1 MVFDEVWSALRFGPR
16 LTATPPWLNLL
27 PTVKDSPVKRN
38 PEITKD
44 PTRDTAT
51 EKPRV
56 STQDL
61 LRLLSYT
68 RPYRA
73 RLAIAL
79 LSLLIAGGL
88 GLAFPQVVRMLID
101 AAFVERNSQK
111 LNSLAVLLVGVFAVQ
126 AGFSFLRTYLLS
138 YTGERIVADVRTELY
153 NHLTGLPVAFF
164 ANRRVGEL
172 TSRLA
177 SDVSVVQTATTG
189 SVTELLRLTIMLVG
203 GVIIIFITNTR
214 LSLLMLAI
222 VPVVVVS
229 AHFYGRYVRRLS
241 TKVQDRLAEANSVLE
256 ETLSAI
262 RIVQSFVREEYER
275 ARYRDRI
282 QESLKLAVK
291 RAVASGGFIAFIIL
305 VVYSGIAIVL
315 WFGSRMVVAGQM
327 TAGDLIAFVLYTFFV
342 GGAVGGMT
350 ELYGQFNQAIGA
362 TRRVF
367 ELLDTEPEIKDP
379 PNPEPLE
386 NVKGRVELIDVHFTY
401 PDERA
406 LPVLKGVAVE
416 AKPGEIIALVGP
428 SGAGKSTLV
437 ALIPRFYDVS
447 SGSIRVDGRDV
458 RSLRLADLRGAIGMV
473 PQETTLFGGP
483 VRENI
488 AYGKLGATD
497 DEIEAVARA
506 AHAHEFIVEFPDGY
520 DTIVGERGVKLS
532 GGQRQRIAIARALLK
547 NPAILILDEAT
558 SSLDS
563 ESERLVQD
571 ALETLM
577 EGRTTF
583 VIAHRLSTVRRAAR
597 IVVLDEGSIVEEGT
611 HEELLAAGGLYKR
624 LYEIQFR
631 DRPLAVGAVTEADW

>member
-1 MVFDEVWSALRFGPR
+1 MRNRPR
-16 LTATPPWLNLL
+16 LEL
-27 PTVKDSPVKRN
+27 PKDESK
-38 PEITKD
+38 
-44 PTRDTAT
+44 

-56 STQDL
+56 SRRDL
-61 LRLLSYT
+61 MRLLSYAK
-68 RPYRA
+68 PYRV

-79 LSLLIAGGL
+79 LSLLVAGVL

-101 AAFVERNSQK
+101 AAFVERDSSK
-111 LNSLAVLLVGVFAVQ
+111 LNRLALLLVGVFAAQ

-138 YTGERIVADVRTELY
+138 YAGERIVADVRTQVY
-153 NHLTGLPVAFF
+153 NHLTRLPVAFF
-164 ANRRVGEL
+164 ADRRVGEL

-177 SDVSVVQTATTG
+177 SDVSVVQTVTTG
-189 SVTELLRLTIMLVG
+189 SITELLRLSILLIG
-203 GVIIIFITNTR
+203 GVTIIFITNTR

-222 VPVVVVS
+222 VPVVIVG
-229 AHFYGRYVRRLS
+229 AQFYGRYVRRLS

-282 QESLKLAVK
+282 QDSLKLAVR

-305 VVYSGIAIVL
+305 VVYSGIAVVL
-315 WFGSRMVVAGQM
+315 WFGSRMVIAGQM
-327 TAGDLIAFVLYTFFV
+327 SAGDLIAFVLYTFFV
-342 GGAVGGMT
+342 GGAVGGMS

-367 ELLDTEPEIKDP
+367 ELLDTQPEIGDP
-379 PNPEPLE
+379 ENPEPLE
-386 NVKGRVELIDVHFTY
+386 SVKGLVQLRDVHFTY

-406 LPVLKGVAVE
+406 LPVLKGVTIE

-437 ALIPRFYDVS
+437 ALIPRFYDVT
-447 SGSIRVDGRDV
+447 SGAILVDGHDIRT
-458 RSLRLADLRGAIGMV
+458 LRIADLRGAIGMV

-488 AYGKLGATD
+488 AYGRLGASEE
-497 DEIEAVARA
+497 EIKAVARA
-506 AHAHEFIVEFPDGY
+506 AHAHEFIAEFPDGY
-520 DTIVGERGVKLS
+520 ETIVGERGVKLS

-547 NPAILILDEAT
+547 DPAILILDEAT

-563 ESERLVQD
+563 ESEQLVQD
-571 ALETLM
+571 ALDTLM
-577 EGRTTF
+577 KGRTTF
-583 VIAHRLSTVRRAAR
+583 VIAHRLSTVRRADR
-597 IVVLDEGSIVEEGT
+597 IIVLDEGRIVEDGT
-611 HEELLAAGGLYKR
+611 HEELVARGGLYKR
-624 LYEIQFR
+624 LHDIQFR
-631 DRPLAVGAVTEADW
+631 ENPLSLKAGAELEN

>member
-1 MVFDEVWSALRFGPR
+1 MSAFRRERKKEPEPTGAKEKIKVSPR
-16 LTATPPWLNLL
+16 
-27 PTVKDSPVKRN
+27 
-38 PEITKD
+38 
-44 PTRDTAT
+44 
-51 EKPRV
+51 
-56 STQDL
+56 DL
-61 LRLLSYT
+61 LRLLAYAK
-68 RPYRA
+68 PYRV
-73 RLAIAL
+73 RLTIAL
-79 LSLLIAGGL
+79 LSLLIAGVL
-88 GLAFPQVVRMLID
+88 GLAVIQVVKMLID
-101 AAFVERNSQK
+101 AAFVSHDSQK
-111 LNSLAVLLVGVFAVQ
+111 LNQLVLVLVTMFGAQ

-138 YTGERIVADVRTELY
+138 YTGERIVADVRTQLY

-164 ANRRVGEL
+164 ASRRVGEL
-172 TSRLA
+172 TSRMA
-177 SDVSVVQTATTG
+177 SDVSVVQTTTTG
-189 SVTELLRLTIMLVG
+189 SVTELLRLSIMLIGSVT
-203 GVIIIFITNTR
+203 IIFVTNMR

-222 VPVVVVS
+222 VPVVILS
-229 AHFYGRYVRRLS
+229 AHLYGRYVRKLS
-241 TKVQDRLAEANSVLE
+241 TNVQDRLAEANSVLE

-262 RIVQSFVREEYER
+262 RIVQSFVREPYER

-282 QESLKLAVK
+282 NDSLNLAVK
-291 RAVASGGFIAFIIL
+291 RAAASGGFIAFIIL

-315 WFGSRMVVAGQM
+315 WFGSRMVVAGRM
-327 TAGDLIAFVLYTFFV
+327 TPGDLIAFVLYTFFV
-342 GGAVGGMT
+342 GGAVGGMS

-367 ELLDTEPEIKDP
+367 ELLDTEAEIKDP
-379 PNPEPLE
+379 ENPNRIE
-386 NVKGRVELIDVHFTY
+386 NVHGHVQLVDVHFTY

-406 LPVLKGVAVE
+406 LPVLKGVTVD

-447 SGSIRVDGRDV
+447 SGSITVDGHDI
-458 RSLRLADLRGAIGMV
+458 RSVRLADLRSAIGMV

-520 DTIVGERGVKLS
+520 DTVVGERGVKLS

-577 EGRTTF
+577 QGRTTF
-583 VIAHRLSTVRRAAR
+583 VIAHRLSTVRRADR
-597 IVVLDEGSIVEEGT
+597 IIVLEGGRLVEEGT
-611 HEELLAAGGLYKR
+611 HDELMTGGGLYKR

-631 DRPLAVGAVTEADW
+631 EPLALGAM

>member
-1 MVFDEVWSALRFGPR
+1 MSAFRRDRSKEQAGAKEKVKVSPR
-16 LTATPPWLNLL
+16 
-27 PTVKDSPVKRN
+27 
-38 PEITKD
+38 
-44 PTRDTAT
+44 
-51 EKPRV
+51 
-56 STQDL
+56 DL
-61 LRLLSYT
+61 LRLLAYAK
-68 RPYRA
+68 PYRV

-79 LSLLIAGGL
+79 LSLLIAGAL
-88 GLAFPQVVRMLID
+88 GLAVPQVVRMLID
-101 AAFVERNSQK
+101 AAFVARDSHK
-111 LNSLAVLLVGVFAVQ
+111 LNQLALLLVGVFGSQ

-138 YTGERIVADVRTELY
+138 YTGERIVADVRTQVY
-153 NHLTGLPVAFF
+153 NHLTALPVAFF

-172 TSRLA
+172 TSRMA
-177 SDVSVVQTATTG
+177 SDVSVVQTVTTG
-189 SVTELLRLTIMLVG
+189 SITELLRLSIMLVG
-203 GVIIIFITNTR
+203 GVTIIFITNPR

-222 VPVVVVS
+222 VPIVIIS
-229 AHFYGRYVRRLS
+229 AHLYGRYVRRLS
-241 TKVQDRLAEANSVLE
+241 TSVQDRLAEANSVLE

-275 ARYRDRI
+275 ARYRERI
-282 QESLKLAVK
+282 QDSLKLAVK

-315 WFGSRMVVAGQM
+315 WFGSRMVIAGQM
-327 TAGDLIAFVLYTFFV
+327 SAGDLIAFVLYTFFV

-367 ELLDTEPEIKDP
+367 ELLDTKPEIKDP
-379 PNPEPLE
+379 DDPEPLDK
-386 NVKGRVELIDVHFTY
+386 VRGHVRLVDVHFTY

-406 LPVLKGVAVE
+406 LPVLKGVTVE

-447 SGSIRVDGRDV
+447 SGAITVDDHDIRSV
-458 RSLRLADLRGAIGMV
+458 RLADLRSAIGMV

-488 AYGKLGATD
+488 VYGKLGAND

-520 DTIVGERGVKLS
+520 DTVVGERGVKLS

-577 EGRTTF
+577 QGRTTF
-583 VIAHRLSTVRRAAR
+583 VIAHRLSTVRRADR
-597 IVVLDEGSIVEEGT
+597 IIVLDGGRLVEEGT
-611 HEELLAAGGLYKR
+611 HDELMTSGGLYKR
-624 LYEIQFR
+624 LYEIQFKE
-631 DRPLAVGAVTEADW
+631 PLALGAATETEW

>member
-1 MVFDEVWSALRFGPR
+1 MSPR
-16 LTATPPWLNLL
+16 
-27 PTVKDSPVKRN
+27 
-38 PEITKD
+38 
-44 PTRDTAT
+44 
-51 EKPRV
+51 
-56 STQDL
+56 DL

-68 RPYRA
+68 KPYRV

-79 LSLLIAGGL
+79 VALVIAGAL
-88 GLAFPQVVRMLID
+88 GLAFPQVVRMIID
-101 AAFVERNSQK
+101 AAFVERDSDK
-111 LNSLAVLLVGVFAVQ
+111 LNKLALLLVGVFAAQ
-126 AGFSFLRTYLLS
+126 AAFSFLRTYLLS
-138 YTGERIVADVRTELY
+138 YTGERIVADVRTQLY
-153 NHLTGLPVAFF
+153 NHLISLPVAFF

-177 SDVSVVQTATTG
+177 SDVSVVQTVTTG
-189 SVTELLRLTIMLVG
+189 SVTELLRLSLMLVG
-203 GVIIIFITNTR
+203 GVVIIFITNTR

-222 VPVVVVS
+222 VPVVIVA

-241 TKVQDRLAEANSVLE
+241 TRVQDQLAEANSVLE

-282 QESLKLAVK
+282 QDSLRLAVK
-291 RAVASGGFIAFIIL
+291 RAVANGGFIAFIIL
-305 VVYSGIAIVL
+305 VVYSGIAVVL

-367 ELLDTEPEIKDP
+367 ELLDTRAEIEDP
-379 PNPEPLE
+379 VSPEPLSL
-386 NVKGRVELIDVHFTY
+386 VSGRVQLVDVHFTY
-401 PDERA
+401 PDDRA
-406 LPVLKGVAVE
+406 LPVLTGVNIDARS
-416 AKPGEIIALVGP
+416 GEIIALVGP
-428 SGAGKSTLV
+428 SGAGKSTLA

-447 SGSIRVDGRDV
+447 SGAILIDGHDIRSV
-458 RSLRLADLRGAIGMV
+458 RLGELRSAIGVV
-473 PQETTLFGGP
+473 PQETTLFGGTI
-483 VRENI
+483 RENI
-488 AYGKLGATD
+488 AYGRLGATAE
-497 DEIEAVARA
+497 EIEAVARA
-506 AHAHEFIVEFPDGY
+506 AHAHEFITEFPDGY
-520 DTIVGERGVKLS
+520 DTIVGDRGVKLS
-532 GGQRQRIAIARALLK
+532 GGQRQRVAIARALLK

-577 EGRTTF
+577 LGRTTF
-583 VIAHRLSTVRRAAR
+583 VIAHRLSTVRRADR
-597 IVVLDEGSIVEEGT
+597 IIALDGGRIVEEGS
-611 HEELLAAGGLYKR
+611 HDELLKAGGLYKR

-631 DRPLAVGAVTEADW
+631 DSRLTEAVASEAEW

>member
-1 MVFDEVWSALRFGPR
+1 MERRARRQELNAAKDEA
-16 LTATPPWLNLL
+16 
-27 PTVKDSPVKRN
+27 K
-38 PEITKD
+38 
-44 PTRDTAT
+44 DTARGSP
-51 EKPRV
+51 K
-56 STQDL
+56 DL
-61 LRLLSYT
+61 LRLLAYAK
-68 RPYRA
+68 PYRS

-79 LSLLIAGGL
+79 LSLVIAGVL
-88 GLAFPQVVRMLID
+88 GLAFPQVVRLLIN
-101 AAFVERNSQK
+101 AAFVERDSAK
-111 LNSLAVLLVGVFAVQ
+111 LNRLALLLVGVFATQ

-138 YTGERIVADVRTELY
+138 YTGERIVADVRTQVY
-153 NHLTGLPVAFF
+153 NHLTSLPVSFF

-177 SDVSVVQTATTG
+177 SDVSVVQTVTTG
-189 SVTELLRLTIMLVG
+189 SITELLRSSLLLIG
-203 GVIIIFITNTR
+203 GVTIIFVTNFR

-222 VPVVVVS
+222 VPVVIVS
-229 AHFYGRYVRRLS
+229 AHLYGRYVRKLS

-262 RIVQSFVREEYER
+262 RIVQSFVREPYER

-282 QESLKLAVK
+282 QESLQLAVK

-305 VVYSGIAIVL
+305 VVYSGIAVVL
-315 WFGSRMVVAGQM
+315 WFGSRMVISGRM

-367 ELLDTEPEIKDP
+367 ELLDRKPEIKDP
-379 PNPEPLE
+379 ENPEQLSDVRGHVRL
-386 NVKGRVELIDVHFTY
+386 NDVHFTY

-406 LPVLKGVAVE
+406 MPVLNGISIE
-416 AKPGEIIALVGP
+416 ARPGEIIALVGP

-447 SGSIRVDGRDV
+447 SGSILIDGHDI
-458 RSLRLADLRGAIGMV
+458 RSLRLSDLRSATGMV

-483 VRENI
+483 IRENI
-488 AYGKLGATD
+488 AYGKLNAS
-497 DEIEAVARA
+497 DEEIHAVARA
-506 AHAHEFIVEFPDGY
+506 AHAHEFIAEFPDGY

-547 NPAILILDEAT
+547 DPAILILDEAT

-577 EGRTTF
+577 QGRTTL
-583 VIAHRLSTVRRAAR
+583 VIAHRLSTVRRADR
-597 IVVLDEGSIVEEGT
+597 IVVLDQGRIVEEGT
-611 HEELLAAGGLYKR
+611 HEQLLSNAGLYKR
-624 LYEIQFR
+624 LHEIQFR
-631 DRPLAVGAVTEADW
+631 DYPTVVEAASQAEW

>member
-1 MVFDEVWSALRFGPR
+1 MSAFRRDRSNEQGGTKEKIKVPPR
-16 LTATPPWLNLL
+16 
-27 PTVKDSPVKRN
+27 
-38 PEITKD
+38 
-44 PTRDTAT
+44 
-51 EKPRV
+51 
-56 STQDL
+56 DL
-61 LRLLSYT
+61 LRLLSYAK
-68 RPYRA
+68 PYRA

-79 LSLLIAGGL
+79 FSLLVAGAL
-88 GLAFPQVVRMLID
+88 GLAVPQVVRMLID
-101 AAFVERNSQK
+101 AAFVDRDSHK
-111 LNSLAVLLVGVFAVQ
+111 LNQLALLLVGVFASQ
-126 AGFSFLRTYLLS
+126 AAFSFVRTYLLS
-138 YTGERIVADVRTELY
+138 YTGERIVADVRTQVY

-172 TSRLA
+172 TSRMA
-177 SDVSVVQTATTG
+177 SDVSVVQTVTTG
-189 SVTELLRLTIMLVG
+189 SITELLRLSIMLIG
-203 GVIIIFITNTR
+203 GVTIIFITNPR

-222 VPVVVVS
+222 VPIVIIS
-229 AHFYGRYVRRLS
+229 AHLYGRYVRRLS
-241 TKVQDRLAEANSVLE
+241 TSVQDRLAEANSVLE

-275 ARYRDRI
+275 ARYRERI
-282 QESLKLAVK
+282 QDSLKLAVK

-367 ELLDTEPEIKDP
+367 ELLDTKPEIKDP
-379 PNPEPLE
+379 DDPEPLDK
-386 NVKGRVELIDVHFTY
+386 VRGHVQLIDVHFTY

-406 LPVLKGVAVE
+406 LPVLKGVTVE

-447 SGSIRVDGRDV
+447 SGAITVDGHDI
-458 RSLRLADLRGAIGMV
+458 RSVRLADLRSAIGMV
-473 PQETTLFGGP
+473 PQETTLFGGL

-488 AYGKLGATD
+488 AYGKLGATG

-520 DTIVGERGVKLS
+520 DTVVGERGVKLS

-547 NPAILILDEAT
+547 DPAILILDEAT

-577 EGRTTF
+577 QGRTTF
-583 VIAHRLSTVRRAAR
+583 VIAHRLSTVRRADR
-597 IVVLDEGSIVEEGT
+597 IIVLEGGRLVEEGT
-611 HEELLAAGGLYKR
+611 HDELMTGGGLYKR

-631 DRPLAVGAVTEADW
+631 EPLALGAAAEKEL

>member
-1 MVFDEVWSALRFGPR
+1 MKGSSSKNEIS
-16 LTATPPWLNLL
+16 TAQVAT
-27 PTVKDSPVKRN
+27 
-38 PEITKD
+38 
-44 PTRDTAT
+44 T
-51 EKPRV
+51 EKPRL
-56 STQDL
+56 SSKDL
-61 LRLLSYT
+61 LRLLSYAG
-68 RPYRA
+68 PYRA
-73 RLAIAL
+73 RLGVAL
-79 LSLLIAGGL
+79 LSLLVAGAL

-101 AAFVERNSQK
+101 AAFVDRDSHK
-111 LNSLAVLLVGVFAVQ
+111 LNRLALLLVAVFALQ
-126 AGFSFLRTYLLS
+126 AAFSFLRTYLLA
-138 YTGERIVADVRTELY
+138 YTGERIVADVRTQVY

-164 ANRRVGEL
+164 ADRRVGEL

-189 SVTELLRLTIMLVG
+189 SVTELLRLSLMLVG
-203 GVIIIFITNTR
+203 GVTIIFITNTR
-214 LSLLMLAI
+214 LTLLMLAI
-222 VPVVVVS
+222 VPVVIVA

-282 QESLKLAVK
+282 QDSLKLAVR
-291 RAVASGGFIAFIIL
+291 RAVASAGFIAFIIL
-305 VVYSGIAIVL
+305 VVYSGIAVVL

-367 ELLDTEPEIKDP
+367 ELLDTKPEIKDP
-379 PNPEPLE
+379 DDPERLE
-386 NVKGRVELIDVHFTY
+386 NVRGHVQLIDVYFTY

-406 LPVLKGVAVE
+406 LPVLKGVTIE

-437 ALIPRFYDVS
+437 ALIPRFYDAS
-447 SGSIRVDGRDV
+447 SGAILVDGHDI
-458 RSLRLADLRGAIGMV
+458 RSVRLADLRGAIGMV

-483 VRENI
+483 IRENI

-506 AHAHEFIVEFPDGY
+506 AHAHEFVIEFPDGY

-583 VIAHRLSTVRRAAR
+583 VIAHRLSTVRRADR
-597 IVVLDEGSIVEEGT
+597 IVVLDAGRIVEEGT
-611 HEELLAAGGLYKR
+611 HEELLASGGLYKR

-631 DRPLAVGAVTEADW
+631 DYTSAEALASEAEW

>member
-1 MVFDEVWSALRFGPR
+1 MSAFRRERKKELEPGGTNEKIKVSPR
-16 LTATPPWLNLL
+16 
-27 PTVKDSPVKRN
+27 
-38 PEITKD
+38 
-44 PTRDTAT
+44 
-51 EKPRV
+51 
-56 STQDL
+56 DL
-61 LRLLSYT
+61 LRLLAYAK
-68 RPYRA
+68 PYRV

-79 LSLLIAGGL
+79 LSLLIAGVL
-88 GLAFPQVVRMLID
+88 GLAVIQVVKMLID
-101 AAFVERNSQK
+101 AAFVNHDSQR
-111 LNSLAVLLVGVFAVQ
+111 LNQLVLVLVTMFAAQ

-138 YTGERIVADVRTELY
+138 YTGERIVADVRTQLY

-164 ANRRVGEL
+164 ASRRVGEL
-172 TSRLA
+172 TSRMA
-177 SDVSVVQTATTG
+177 SDVSVVQTTTTG
-189 SVTELLRLTIMLVG
+189 SVTELLRLSIMLIGSVT
-203 GVIIIFITNTR
+203 IIFVTNMR

-222 VPVVVVS
+222 VPVVILS
-229 AHFYGRYVRRLS
+229 AHFYGRYVRKLS

-262 RIVQSFVREEYER
+262 RIVQSFVREPYER

-282 QESLKLAVK
+282 HDSLNLAVK

-315 WFGSRMVVAGQM
+315 WFGSRMVVAGRM
-327 TAGDLIAFVLYTFFV
+327 TPGDLIAFVLYTFFV
-342 GGAVGGMT
+342 GGAVGGMS

-367 ELLDTEPEIKDP
+367 ELLDTEPDIKDP
-379 PNPEPLE
+379 ENPNPLE
-386 NVKGRVELIDVHFTY
+386 NVQGHVQLIDVHFTY

-406 LPVLKGVAVE
+406 LPVLKGVTVE

-447 SGSIRVDGRDV
+447 SGAITVDGHDI
-458 RSLRLADLRGAIGMV
+458 RSVSLADLRSAIGMV

-520 DTIVGERGVKLS
+520 DTVVGERGVKLS

-577 EGRTTF
+577 QGRTTF
-583 VIAHRLSTVRRAAR
+583 VIAHRLSTVRRADR
-597 IVVLDEGSIVEEGT
+597 IIVLDGGRLVEEGT
-611 HEELLAAGGLYKR
+611 HDELMTGGGLYKR

-631 DRPLAVGAVTEADW
+631 EPQALGAASEREW

>member
-1 MVFDEVWSALRFGPR
+1 MSAFRRDRSNEQGGTKEKIKVSPR
-16 LTATPPWLNLL
+16 
-27 PTVKDSPVKRN
+27 
-38 PEITKD
+38 
-44 PTRDTAT
+44 
-51 EKPRV
+51 
-56 STQDL
+56 DL
-61 LRLLSYT
+61 LRLLAYAK
-68 RPYRA
+68 PYRV

-79 LSLLIAGGL
+79 LSLLIAGAL
-88 GLAFPQVVRMLID
+88 GLAVPQVVRMLID
-101 AAFVERNSQK
+101 AAFVDRDSHK
-111 LNSLAVLLVGVFAVQ
+111 LNQLALLLVGVFASQ

-138 YTGERIVADVRTELY
+138 YTGERIVADVRTQVY
-153 NHLTGLPVAFF
+153 NHLTDLPVAFF

-172 TSRLA
+172 TSRMA
-177 SDVSVVQTATTG
+177 SDVSVVQTVTTG
-189 SVTELLRLTIMLVG
+189 SITELLRLSIMLVG
-203 GVIIIFITNTR
+203 GVTIIFITNPR

-222 VPVVVVS
+222 VPIVIIS
-229 AHFYGRYVRRLS
+229 AHLYGRYVRRLS
-241 TKVQDRLAEANSVLE
+241 TSVQDRLAEANSVLE

-262 RIVQSFVREEYER
+262 RIVQSFVREDYER
-275 ARYRDRI
+275 ARYRERI
-282 QESLKLAVK
+282 QDSLKLAVK

-327 TAGDLIAFVLYTFFV
+327 SAGDLIAFVLYTFFV

-367 ELLDTEPEIKDP
+367 ELLDTKPEIKDP
-379 PNPEPLE
+379 DDPEPLDK
-386 NVKGRVELIDVHFTY
+386 VRGHVQLIDVHFTY

-406 LPVLKGVAVE
+406 LPVLKGVTVE
-416 AKPGEIIALVGP
+416 ANPGEIIALVGP

-447 SGSIRVDGRDV
+447 SGAISVDGHDI
-458 RSLRLADLRGAIGMV
+458 RSVRLADLRSAIGMV

-520 DTIVGERGVKLS
+520 DTVVGERGVKLS

-547 NPAILILDEAT
+547 DPAILILDEAT

-577 EGRTTF
+577 QGRTTF
-583 VIAHRLSTVRRAAR
+583 VIAHRLSTVRRADR
-597 IVVLDEGSIVEEGT
+597 IIVLDGGRLVEEGT
-611 HEELLAAGGLYKR
+611 HDELMTGGGLYKR

-631 DRPLAVGAVTEADW
+631 EYPVALDAARQAEW

>member
-1 MVFDEVWSALRFGPR
+1 MSASRRERNADLQSDEPKEKIKVSPR
-16 LTATPPWLNLL
+16 
-27 PTVKDSPVKRN
+27 
-38 PEITKD
+38 
-44 PTRDTAT
+44 
-51 EKPRV
+51 
-56 STQDL
+56 DL
-61 LRLLSYT
+61 LRLLSYAK
-68 RPYRA
+68 PYRV

-79 LSLLIAGGL
+79 LSLLIAGVL
-88 GLAFPQVVRMLID
+88 GLAVIQVVKMLID
-101 AAFVERNSQK
+101 AAFVNHDSQK
-111 LNSLAVLLVGVFAVQ
+111 LNQLVLVLVTMFAAQ

-138 YTGERIVADVRTELY
+138 YTGERIVADVRTQLY

-172 TSRLA
+172 TSRMA
-177 SDVSVVQTATTG
+177 SDVSVVQTTTTG
-189 SVTELLRLTIMLVG
+189 SVTELLRLSIMLIGSVT
-203 GVIIIFITNTR
+203 IIFVTNMR
-214 LSLLMLAI
+214 LSLVMLAI
-222 VPVVVVS
+222 VPVVILS
-229 AHFYGRYVRRLS
+229 AHLYGRYVRKLS

-262 RIVQSFVREEYER
+262 RIVQSFVREPYER

-282 QESLKLAVK
+282 QDSLNLAVK
-291 RAVASGGFIAFIIL
+291 RAIASGGFIAFIIL

-315 WFGSRMVVAGQM
+315 WFGSRMVVAGRM
-327 TAGDLIAFVLYTFFV
+327 TPGDLIAFVLYTFFV
-342 GGAVGGMT
+342 GGAVGGMS

-367 ELLDTEPEIKDP
+367 ELLDTRPEIRDP
-379 PNPEPLE
+379 ENPTSLE
-386 NVKGRVELIDVHFTY
+386 NVQGHVQLIDVHFTY

-406 LPVLKGVAVE
+406 LPVLKGVTVE

-437 ALIPRFYDVS
+437 SLIPRFYDVTA
-447 SGSIRVDGRDV
+447 GAITVDGHDI
-458 RSLRLADLRGAIGMV
+458 RSLRLSDLRSAIGMV

-497 DEIEAVARA
+497 GEIESVARA

-532 GGQRQRIAIARALLK
+532 GGQRQRVAIARALLK

-577 EGRTTF
+577 QGRTTF
-583 VIAHRLSTVRRAAR
+583 VIAHRLSTVRRADR
-597 IVVLDEGSIVEEGT
+597 IIVLDGGRVVEEGT
-611 HEELLAAGGLYKR
+611 HQELMTGGGLYKR

-631 DRPLAVGAVTEADW
+631 EPLALGAVTEAEW

>member
-1 MVFDEVWSALRFGPR
+1 MSAFRRERNSEPGEPKEKTKVSLR
-16 LTATPPWLNLL
+16 
-27 PTVKDSPVKRN
+27 
-38 PEITKD
+38 
-44 PTRDTAT
+44 
-51 EKPRV
+51 
-56 STQDL
+56 DL
-61 LRLLSYT
+61 LRLLSYAK
-68 RPYRA
+68 PYRV
-73 RLAIAL
+73 RLGIAL
-79 LSLLIAGGL
+79 LSLIIAVGL
-88 GLAFPQVVRMLID
+88 GLASPRVVGMLID
-101 AAFVERNSQK
+101 AAFVRHDSNR
-111 LNSLAVLLVGVFAVQ
+111 LNILALLLVGLFAVQ

-153 NHLTGLPVAFF
+153 NHLTSLTVSFF

-172 TSRLA
+172 TSRLT
-177 SDVSVVQTATTG
+177 SDVTVVQTVTTG
-189 SVTELLRLTIMLVG
+189 SITELLRSSLLLVG
-203 GVIIIFITNTR
+203 GVTIILITNTR

-222 VPVVVVS
+222 VPVVIVA
-229 AHFYGRYVRRLS
+229 AHLYGRYVRRLS

-262 RIVQSFVREEYER
+262 RIVQSFVREDYER
-275 ARYRDRI
+275 SRYRDRI
-282 QESLKLAVK
+282 QDSLQLAVK
-291 RAVASGGFIAFIIL
+291 RAAASGGFIAFIIL
-305 VVYSGIAIVL
+305 VVYSGVAVVL
-315 WFGSRMVVAGQM
+315 WFGSRMGIAGQM
-327 TAGDLIAFVLYTFFV
+327 SQGDLIAFVLYTFFV
-342 GGAVGGMT
+342 AAAVGGMS

-367 ELLDTEPEIKDP
+367 ELLDTKPEIKDLD
-379 PNPEPLE
+379 NPEPLE
-386 NVKGRVELIDVHFTY
+386 NVRGHVQLLDVHFTY

-406 LPVLKGVAVE
+406 LPVLKGVTVE

-447 SGSIRVDGRDV
+447 SGAITVDGHDIRSV
-458 RSLRLADLRGAIGMV
+458 RLTDLRGAIGMV

-488 AYGKLGATD
+488 AYGKLGATGE
-497 DEIEAVARA
+497 EIEAVARA
-506 AHAHEFIVEFPDGY
+506 AHAHEFISEFPDGY

-577 EGRTTF
+577 QGRTTF
-583 VIAHRLSTVRRAAR
+583 VIAHRLSTVRRADR
-597 IVVLDEGSIVEEGT
+597 IIVLDGGRIVEEGT
-611 HEELLAAGGLYKR
+611 HEELMTGGGLYKR

-631 DRPLAVGAVTEADW
+631 EPLALDAATDAEW